1 MRRVK
6 SRGHGPWLIDMAKY
20 GDHPPLPQ
28 RLEALLMED
37 VHTVFIKADCPPR
50 VKRGTIGQLKLVE
63 VEGADDGQWDTLRME
78 SLQEEL
84 VGMIDEHR
92 HRSDCFLEIDRK
104 GCQVLQLGDLRIS
117 CAWPPFADAREITIV
132 RPVAKLSLGEYE
144 LDQRLIDR
152 LADHHRGVFICGR
165 PGSGKTTLAQAIAEY
180 LDTEI
185 GAMVKTMEA
194 PRDLQLADRITQY
207 APLEGDLEKTAEIIF
222 LVRPDFVI
230 FDEVRRARDFEIF
243 ADVRLAG
250 VGLLGVTH
258 ANSAL
263 EAIQRLIGKV
273 ELGLVSQV
281 LDTIIHVEA
290 GKIEQVMELR
300 MTVKPPTGMQEELA
314 RPVIEVVEFPSGKIT
329 HEMFAFGSEIAVVPV
344 EGRET
349 GGALSPLKTLA
360 RDQLVQIIRQWVGVE
375 CQVQFKGESSA
386 TIYAPQNMIP
396 TLIGKGGENVRQL
409 QDELGGMHLNIESFD
424 EMPESL
430 GASSNPNWRET
441 SDRRSR
447 DGKAWEQNGRG
458 NNPRKSKGKKNRR

>member
-1 MRRVK
+1 
-6 SRGHGPWLIDMAKY
+6 MAKF
-20 GDHPPLPQ
+20 GDHPTLPQ
-28 RLEALLMED
+28 PLEDLLMEQ
-37 VHTVFIKADCPPR
+37 VHTVFLKADCPPR
-50 VKRGTIGQLKLVE
+50 VKQGSIGELRLLEIESEQN
-63 VEGADDGQWDTLRME
+63 WDTLRME
-78 SLQEEL
+78 ALQGEL
-84 VGMIDEHR
+84 VDLVEENR
-92 HRSDCFLEIDRK
+92 NRSDCFLEIDRK
-104 GCQVLQLGDLRIS
+104 GCQVIQLGDLRIS

-132 RPVAKLSLGEYE
+132 RPVAKLSLNEYQ
-144 LDQRLIDR
+144 LDPRLIGR

-180 LDTEI
+180 LDTEV

-281 LDTIIHVEA
+281 LDTIIHVES
-290 GKIEQVMELR
+290 GKIQQVLELR

-344 EGRET
+344 EGRQSGT
-349 GGALSPLKTLA
+349 VSPMKALA
-360 RDQLVQIIRQWVGVE
+360 RDQLAHIIQQWVGVQ
-375 CQVQFKGESSA
+375 CQVDFKGESSA
-386 TIYAPQNMIP
+386 TIYAPQNMIS

-409 QDELGGMHLNIESFD
+409 QEELGGIHLSIESFED
-424 EMPESL
+424 MPENLSRP
-430 GASSNPNWRET
+430 ASNAWRDV

-447 DGKAWEQNGRG
+447 ESKAWEYSSRG
-458 NNPRKSKGKKNRR
+458 SKGRKNKGKQNRR

>member
-1 MRRVK
+1 MKGLPLR
-6 SRGHGPWLIDMAKY
+6 PCLIAMAKF
-20 GDHPPLPQ
+20 GDHPTLPQ
-28 RLEALLMED
+28 ALEDLLMD
-37 VHTVFIKADCPPR
+37 QVHTVFLKADCPPR
-50 VKRGTIGQLKLVE
+50 VKQGSIGELRLVE
-63 VEGADDGQWDTLRME
+63 VESDQNWDTLRLE
-78 SLQEEL
+78 AFQEEL
-84 VGMIDEHR
+84 VELIQENR
-92 HRSDCFLEIDRK
+92 NRSDCFLEIDRK
-104 GCQVLQLGDLRIS
+104 GCQVIQLGDLRIS

-132 RPVAKLSLGEYE
+132 RPVAKLSLDDYE
-144 LDQRLIDR
+144 LDARLIDR

-180 LDTEI
+180 LDTDV

-281 LDTIIHVEA
+281 LDTIIHVES
-290 GKIEQVMELR
+290 GQIQQVLELR

-344 EGRET
+344 EGRKA
-349 GGALSPLKTLA
+349 GALSPMKMLA
-360 RDQLVQIIRQWVGVE
+360 RDQLTHIIQQWVGVQ

-386 TIYAPQNMIP
+386 TIYAPQNMIS

-409 QDELGGMHLNIESFD
+409 QDELGGMQLNIESFD

-430 GASSNPNWRET
+430 SMPKNKQWQDV
-441 SDRRSR
+441 SDQRSR
-447 DGKAWEQNGRG
+447 DSRAWEHSNRG
-458 NNPRKSKGKKNRR
+458 NKGRKNKPKKNRR

>member
-1 MRRVK
+1 
-6 SRGHGPWLIDMAKY
+6 
-20 GDHPPLPQ
+20 
-28 RLEALLMED
+28 MED

-50 VKRGTIGQLKLVE
+50 VKRGSIGQLRLVD
-63 VEGADDGQWDTLRME
+63 VEGADDGKWDTLRME

-84 VGMIDEHR
+84 VGIVDEHR

-104 GCQVLQLGDLRIS
+104 GCQVIQLGDLRIS

-132 RPVAKLSLGEYE
+132 RPVAKLSLGDYE

-180 LDTEI
+180 LDTDV

-290 GKIEQVMELR
+290 GQIEQVMELR

-344 EGRET
+344 EGRKE
-349 GGALSPLKTLA
+349 GALSPMKTLA
-360 RDQLVQIIRQWVGVE
+360 RDQLVHIIQQWVGVQ

-386 TIYAPQNMIP
+386 TIYAPQNMIS

-409 QDELGGMHLNIESFD
+409 QDELGGMQLNIESFD
-424 EMPESL
+424 EMPESM
-430 GASSNPNWRET
+430 GVPSNPHWRDV

-447 DGKAWEQNGRG
+447 GSRAWEHNARG
-458 NNPRKSKGKKNRR
+458 TKPRKNKGKKNRK

>member
-1 MRRVK
+1 
-6 SRGHGPWLIDMAKY
+6 MAKY
-20 GDHPPLPQ
+20 GDHPTLPT
-28 RLEALLMED
+28 RLEDLLMDD

-50 VKRGTIGQLKLVE
+50 VKRGSIGQLKLVE
-63 VEGADDGQWDTLRME
+63 IEDADDGNWDTLRME

-84 VGMIDEHR
+84 VDLVEQNRG
-92 HRSDCFLEIDRK
+92 RSDCFLEIDRK
-104 GCQVLQLGDLRIS
+104 GCQVIQLGDLRIS

-132 RPVAKLSLGEYE
+132 RPVAKLSLDEYE

-180 LDTEI
+180 LDTDV

-290 GKIEQVMELR
+290 GQIEQVMELR

-344 EGRET
+344 EGRKVE
-349 GGALSPLKTLA
+349 ALSPMKTLA
-360 RDQLVQIIRQWVGVE
+360 RDQLIHIIQQWVGVE
-375 CQVQFKGESSA
+375 CRVQFKGESSA
-386 TIYAPQNMIP
+386 TVYAPQNMIS

-409 QDELGGMHLNIESFD
+409 QDELGGMQLNIESFED
-424 EMPESL
+424 MPESM
-430 GASSNPNWRET
+430 GAPSNPHWRDV
-441 SDRRSR
+441 SDRRSKGSR
-447 DGKAWEQNGRG
+447 AWEHNARG
-458 NNPRKSKGKKNRR
+458 TKPRKNKGKKNRR

>member
-1 MRRVK
+1 
-6 SRGHGPWLIDMAKY
+6 MAKY
-20 GDHPPLPQ
+20 GDHPALPQ
-28 RLEALLMED
+28 RLEDLLMED

-50 VKRGTIGQLKLVE
+50 VKRGSIGQLRLVD
-63 VEGADDGQWDTLRME
+63 VEGADDGKWDTLRME

-84 VGMIDEHR
+84 VGLIDEHR

-104 GCQVLQLGDLRIS
+104 GCQVIQLGDLRIS

-132 RPVAKLSLGEYE
+132 RPVAKLSLGDYE

-165 PGSGKTTLAQAIAEY
+165 PGSGKTSLAQALAEY
-180 LDTEI
+180 LDTDV

-290 GKIEQVMELR
+290 GQIEQVMELR

-344 EGRET
+344 EGRKQ
-349 GGALSPLKTLA
+349 GALSPMKTLA
-360 RDQLVQIIRQWVGVE
+360 RDQLVHIIQQWVGVQ

-386 TIYAPQNMIP
+386 TIYAPQNMIS

-409 QDELGGMHLNIESFD
+409 QDELGGMQLNIESFD
-424 EMPESL
+424 EMPESM
-430 GASSNPNWRET
+430 GAPSNPHWRDV

-447 DGKAWEQNGRG
+447 GGRAWEHNARG
-458 NNPRKSKGKKNRR
+458 TKPRKNKGKNNRK

>member
-1 MRRVK
+1 
-6 SRGHGPWLIDMAKY
+6 MAKF
-20 GDHPPLPQ
+20 GDHPTLPQ
-28 RLEALLMED
+28 ALEDLLMD
-37 VHTVFIKADCPPR
+37 QVHTVFLKADCPPR
-50 VKRGTIGQLKLVE
+50 VKQGSIGELRLVE
-63 VEGADDGQWDTLRME
+63 VESDQNWDTLRLE
-78 SLQEEL
+78 AFQEEL
-84 VGMIDEHR
+84 VELIQENR
-92 HRSDCFLEIDRK
+92 NRSDCFLEIDRK
-104 GCQVLQLGDLRIS
+104 GCQVIQLGDLRIS

-132 RPVAKLSLGEYE
+132 RPVAKLSLDDYE
-144 LDQRLIDR
+144 LDARLIDR

-180 LDTEI
+180 LDTDV

-281 LDTIIHVEA
+281 LDTIIHVES
-290 GKIEQVMELR
+290 GQIQQVLELR

-344 EGRET
+344 EGRKA
-349 GGALSPLKTLA
+349 GALSPMKMLA
-360 RDQLVQIIRQWVGVE
+360 RDQLTHIIQQWVGVQ

-386 TIYAPQNMIP
+386 TIYAPQNMIS

-409 QDELGGMHLNIESFD
+409 QDELGGMQLNIESFD

-430 GASSNPNWRET
+430 SMPKNKQWQDV
-441 SDRRSR
+441 SDQRSR
-447 DGKAWEQNGRG
+447 DSRAWEHSNRG
-458 NNPRKSKGKKNRR
+458 NKGRKNKPKKNRR

>member
-1 MRRVK
+1 
-6 SRGHGPWLIDMAKY
+6 MAKH
-20 GDHPPLPQ
+20 GDHPELPS
-28 RLEALLMED
+28 LIEALLMED
-37 VHTVFIKADCPPR
+37 VHTVFLKADCPPR
-50 VKRGTIGQLKLVE
+50 VKRGKIGELKLVE
-63 VEGADDGQWDTLRME
+63 TEKNDGKWDNLRLE

-84 VGMIDEHR
+84 VDLANENK
-92 HRSDCFLEIDRK
+92 HRSDCFLEIDRQ
-104 GCQVLQLGDLRIS
+104 GCQVIQLGDLRIA

-132 RPVAKLSLGEYE
+132 RPVAKLSLGDYE
-144 LDQRLIDR
+144 LDKRLIER
-152 LADHHRGVFICGR
+152 LSNHHRGIFICGR

-180 LDTEI
+180 LDEDLGT
-185 GAMVKTMEA
+185 MVKTMEA

-281 LDTIIHVEA
+281 LDTILHVES
-290 GKIEQVMELR
+290 GKIQQVLELR

-344 EGRET
+344 EGVKQNISPIRALAKDALTRTIRE
-349 GGALSPLKTLA
+349 
-360 RDQLVQIIRQWVGVE
+360 WVGVE
-375 CQVQFKGESSA
+375 SQVHFTSDSA
-386 TIYAPQNMIP
+386 ANIYVSDNMVSTIV
-396 TLIGKGGENVRQL
+396 GKGGTNIRQI
-409 QDELGGMHLNIESFD
+409 QDELGGISLSVKTFD

-430 GASSNPNWRET
+430 ERPNPYWEDVQ
-441 SDRRSR
+441 DRRSR
-447 DGKAWEQNGRG
+447 ASRAWENSGKSQRRKARKGR
-458 NNPRKSKGKKNRR
+458 R

>member
-1 MRRVK
+1 M
-6 SRGHGPWLIDMAKY
+6 IAMAKY
-20 GDHPPLPQ
+20 GDHPTLPT
-28 RLEALLMED
+28 RLEDLLLDD

-50 VKRGTIGQLKLVE
+50 VKRGSIGQLKLVE
-63 VEGADDGQWDTLRME
+63 IEDADDGNWDTLRME

-84 VGMIDEHR
+84 VDLVEQNRG
-92 HRSDCFLEIDRK
+92 RSDCFLEIDRK
-104 GCQVLQLGDLRIS
+104 GCQVIQLGDLRIS

-132 RPVAKLSLGEYE
+132 RPVAKLSLGDYE

-180 LDTEI
+180 LDTDV

-290 GKIEQVMELR
+290 GQIEQVMELR

-314 RPVIEVVEFPSGKIT
+314 RPVIEVVEFPS
-329 HEMFAFGSEIAVVPV
+329 
-344 EGRET
+344 
-349 GGALSPLKTLA
+349 
-360 RDQLVQIIRQWVGVE
+360 
-375 CQVQFKGESSA
+375 SSA
-386 TIYAPQNMIP
+386 GLRSFRLKMSIPLASRISYLFEKPSSRVMI
-396 TLIGKGGENVRQL
+396 
-409 QDELGGMHLNIESFD
+409 
-424 EMPESL
+424 
-430 GASSNPNWRET
+430 
-441 SDRRSR
+441 RR
-447 DGKAWEQNGRG
+447 
-458 NNPRKSKGKKNRR
+458 

>member
-1 MRRVK
+1 
-6 SRGHGPWLIDMAKY
+6 MAKF
-20 GDHPPLPQ
+20 GDHPTLPQ
-28 RLEALLMED
+28 PLEDLLMEQ
-37 VHTVFIKADCPPR
+37 VHTVFLKADCPPR
-50 VKRGTIGQLKLVE
+50 VKQGSIGELRLLEIESEQN
-63 VEGADDGQWDTLRME
+63 WDTLRME
-78 SLQEEL
+78 ALQGEL
-84 VGMIDEHR
+84 VDLVEENR
-92 HRSDCFLEIDRK
+92 NRSDCFLEIDRK
-104 GCQVLQLGDLRIS
+104 GCQVIQLGDLRIS

-132 RPVAKLSLGEYE
+132 RPVAKLSLNEYQ
-144 LDQRLIDR
+144 LDPRLIGR

-180 LDTEI
+180 LDTEV

-281 LDTIIHVEA
+281 LDTIIHVES
-290 GKIEQVMELR
+290 GKIQQVLELR

-344 EGRET
+344 EGRQSGT
-349 GGALSPLKTLA
+349 VSPMKALA
-360 RDQLVQIIRQWVGVE
+360 RDQLAHIIQQWVGVQ
-375 CQVQFKGESSA
+375 CQVDFKGESSA
-386 TIYAPQNMIP
+386 TIYAPQNMIS

-409 QDELGGMHLNIESFD
+409 QEELGGIHISIESFED
-424 EMPESL
+424 MPENLSRP
-430 GASSNPNWRET
+430 ASNAWRDV

-447 DGKAWEQNGRG
+447 ESKAWEYSSRGSKGRK
-458 NNPRKSKGKKNRR
+458 NKGKKNRR

>member
-1 MRRVK
+1 
-6 SRGHGPWLIDMAKY
+6 MAKF

-28 RLEALLMED
+28 PIETLLMEQ
-37 VHTVFIKADCPPR
+37 VHTVFLKADCPPR
-50 VKRGTIGQLKLVE
+50 VKQGSIGDLRLIE
-63 VEGADDGQWDTLRME
+63 VESDQNWDTLRME
-78 SLQEEL
+78 ALQEEL
-84 VGMIDEHR
+84 ADLVDENR
-92 HRSDCFLEIDRK
+92 HRSDCFLEIDRN
-104 GCQVLQLGDLRIS
+104 GCKVIQLGDLRIA

-132 RPVAKLSLGEYE
+132 RPVAKLSLDEYE
-144 LDQRLIDR
+144 LDERLIAR

-180 LDTEI
+180 LDTDI

-207 APLEGDLEKTAEIIF
+207 APLEGDLEKTAEVIF

-263 EAIQRLIGKV
+263 EAIQRLVGKV

-281 LDTIIHVEA
+281 LDTILHVEA
-290 GKIEQVMELR
+290 GKIQQVLELR
-300 MTVKPPTGMQEELA
+300 MTVKAPTGMQEELA

-344 EGRET
+344 TAAARGK
-349 GGALSPLKTLA
+349 LSPMRALA
-360 RDQLVQIIRQWVGVE
+360 KDKIVQTIQQWVGVQCE
-375 CQVQFKGESSA
+375 VQFTSETSA
-386 TIYAPQNMIP
+386 KVYAPQNMIS
-396 TLIGKGGENVRQL
+396 TLVGRGGENVNQL
-409 QDELGGMHLNIESFD
+409 QDELGGMKLSIESFED
-424 EMPESL
+424 MPEDL
-430 GASSNPNWRET
+430 GEKKKFWEDSQDRNSRENRNRDGNRKGP
-441 SDRRSR
+441 SKGDRRKSR
-447 DGKAWEQNGRG
+447 
-458 NNPRKSKGKKNRR
+458 KNR